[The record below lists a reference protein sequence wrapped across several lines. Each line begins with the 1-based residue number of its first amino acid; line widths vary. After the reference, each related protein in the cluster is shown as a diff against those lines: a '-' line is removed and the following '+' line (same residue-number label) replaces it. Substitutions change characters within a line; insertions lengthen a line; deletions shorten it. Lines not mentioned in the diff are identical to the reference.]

1 MNKNMQSVCVF
12 FSLKRRGGWIGLL
25 VQNENYTKLTNE
37 FQLEKLNYYEIKQL
51 MKLSLLLF
59 RPIGT

>member
-1 MNKNMQSVCVF
+1 MFF
-12 FSLKRRGGWIGLL
+12 FSERRRGWIGLL

-59 RPIGT
+59 AANRD